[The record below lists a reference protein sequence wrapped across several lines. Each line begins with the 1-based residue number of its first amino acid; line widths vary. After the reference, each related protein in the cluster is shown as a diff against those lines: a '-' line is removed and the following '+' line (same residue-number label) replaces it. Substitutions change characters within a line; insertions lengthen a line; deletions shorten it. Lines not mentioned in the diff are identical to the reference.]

1 MSSWLGHE
9 PRPVAHLGSAYH
21 MDPLLLAIQVAEL
34 VGTDVDQG
42 AQVTVVGTGEIK
54 GEWAQAALVWP

>member
-1 MSSWLGHE
+1 
-9 PRPVAHLGSAYH
+9 